1 MMRSNSAKNRL
12 LWWLVRSSSS
22 ADSAGVSVTAL
33 NTDSATANAIVI
45 ENCA

>member
-1 MMRSNSAKNRL
+1 MIFSKNEKNRP
-12 LWWLVRSSSS
+12 LWWLSRSSSN